1 MAEHFDFFE
10 KVQSM
15 NEDTLIEEMQN
26 LNKKLFS
33 IRKEGGIR
41 QQVENMLGIVQ
52 DRYNTLIALKRLEAD
67 KTPDVLNIGEIEE
80 VVTTPDYN
88 KEELITYFSHFYSG
102 DKISSKQKLEKPV
115 TGTAKTTPPIITPA
129 DRPIKTGGL
138 GDIPVFGSKK

>member
-1 MAEHFDFFE
+1 MAEHYDFFE
-10 KVQSM
+10 KVQEM
-15 NEDTLIEEMQN
+15 NEDKLIEEMQS

-41 QQVENMLGIVQ
+41 QQVENMLSIVQ
-52 DRYNTLIALKRLEAD
+52 DRYNTLLALKRLEAD

-80 VVTTPDYN
+80 VVVIPDYSDQ
-88 KEELITYFSHFYSG
+88 ELITYFSSFYSG

-129 DRPIKTGGL
+129 DRPIQTDGL

>member
-1 MAEHFDFFE
+1 MTEHYDFFE
-10 KVQSM
+10 KVQTM
-15 NEDTLIEEMQN
+15 NEDKLIEEMQN

-33 IRKEGGIR
+33 IRKEGDIR

-52 DRYNTLIALKRLEAD
+52 DRYNTMMALKRIEAD

-80 VVTTPDYN
+80 VVTTPDYSQN
-88 KEELITYFSHFYSG
+88 ELITYFSHFYSG

-129 DRPIKTGGL
+129 DRPIRTDNI